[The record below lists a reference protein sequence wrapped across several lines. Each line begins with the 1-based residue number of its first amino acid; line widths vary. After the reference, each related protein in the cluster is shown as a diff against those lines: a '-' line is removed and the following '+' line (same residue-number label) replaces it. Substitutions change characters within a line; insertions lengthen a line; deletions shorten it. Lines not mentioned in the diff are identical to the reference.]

1 MAKQFLLG
9 IKKVIRLMPI
19 IIGQL
24 LQEIA
29 KAVICIHYKK
39 RTKAFTLVL

>member
-29 KAVICIHYKK
+29 KAFIIKK
-39 RTKAFTLVL
+39 ELRLSP